1 MAIAANGPGGHH
13 RGRVGNLVYYTL
25 NNRPVVREIGTSN
38 KPFTDAQL
46 QQQLM
51 TKIRSELFKTVLDF
65 INVGFSIEGVLIN
78 QNGFNTA
85 IINNLRVV
93 KGTFP
98 DLAVNFEKV
107 MLSKGSLKP
116 AENWKVTPTMAGLEY
131 TWDTDPHMAWPD
143 ATDQV
148 MLLAYFPKQKKA
160 YHRMFGNTRNSG
172 SDVLEI
178 PLSLQGEPMETYMS
192 FVSADRKRLSDS
204 IYTGG
209 FNREVME
216 DKPLT
221 E

>member
-13 RGRVGNLVYYTL
+13 RGRVGNIVYYTL
-25 NNRPVVREIGTSN
+25 NNIPVAREIGKST

-46 QQQLM
+46 QQQLV
-51 TKIRSELFKTVLDF
+51 TKIRSELFKTVTDF
-65 INVGFSIEGVLIN
+65 INVGFSIEGGLIN

-85 IINNLRVV
+85 IMNNLQIV

-98 DLAVNFEKV
+98 KLAVIFDEV
-107 MLSKGSLKP
+107 MLSKGPLKP
-116 AENWKVTPTMAGLEY
+116 AENWKVTPTVAGLEY
-131 TWDTDPHMAWPD
+131 TWDTDPQMAWPD

-160 YHRMFGNTRNSG
+160 YHTMFGNTRSSG

-192 FVSADRKRLSDS
+192 FISADRKRLSDS
-204 IYTGG
+204 IYTGN
-209 FNREVME
+209 FNREATE
-216 DKPLT
+216 DSPLT
-221 E
+221 D